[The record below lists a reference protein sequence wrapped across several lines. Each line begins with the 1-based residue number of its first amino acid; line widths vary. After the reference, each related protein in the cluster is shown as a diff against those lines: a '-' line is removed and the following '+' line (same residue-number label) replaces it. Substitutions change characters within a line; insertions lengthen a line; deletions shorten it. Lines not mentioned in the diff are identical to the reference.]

1 MLCHLM
7 VFGNFQGSETRNG
20 IFGELIFGPGIFWGF
35 VGSSRDFLEFW
46 FLLPF
51 DHLRHFNSKTV
62 APSPNPAPPPPHPLL
77 FDMMIVI
84 RSPARERGSKLL
96 HLGNQYLL
104 SSPPSIEKVLANYL
118 AEKTMGK
125 TLWHQTLIVEK

>member
-51 DHLRHFNSKTV
+51 DHLRHLNSGI
-62 APSPNPAPPPPHPLL
+62 APSPNNPPPP
-77 FDMMIVI
+77 
-84 RSPARERGSKLL
+84 A
-96 HLGNQYLL
+96 Q
-104 SSPPSIEKVLANYL
+104 PPSFLDDHSH
-118 AEKTMGK
+118 
-125 TLWHQTLIVEK
+125 TLSC